1 VLLLDSEHVFEAGQ
15 QAARSGLSLAV
26 HAIGDRANHEIL
38 NGYALLRRFEAQN
51 HLPRLR
57 HRIEHVQLLHP
68 DDISRL
74 AELDIIAS
82 VQPVH
87 AISDIDIANRHWGS
101 RSQYAYA
108 NKTLLDANTRLVF
121 GSDAPVET
129 PNPFLGLH
137 AAVNRTRPSGY
148 PGREGWHPEQ
158 RLSLEQALAAFT
170 TGPAFAAGL
179 EDRLGQLS
187 PGFFADLIVLDDD
200 PFAVPPE
207 NLHQCAPVATMVAGK
222 WVWRQ

>member
-1 VLLLDSEHVFEAGQ
+1 M
-15 QAARSGLSLAV
+15 
-26 HAIGDRANHEIL
+26 
-38 NGYALLRRFEAQN
+38 NGADALE
-51 HLPRLR
+51 
-57 HRIEHVQLLHP
+57 
-68 DDISRL
+68 
-74 AELDIIAS
+74 
-82 VQPVH
+82 
-87 AISDIDIANRHWGS
+87 
-101 RSQYAYA
+101 
-108 NKTLLDANTRLVF
+108 
-121 GSDAPVET
+121 
-129 PNPFLGLH
+129 
-137 AAVNRTRPSGY
+137 AVNRTRPSGY